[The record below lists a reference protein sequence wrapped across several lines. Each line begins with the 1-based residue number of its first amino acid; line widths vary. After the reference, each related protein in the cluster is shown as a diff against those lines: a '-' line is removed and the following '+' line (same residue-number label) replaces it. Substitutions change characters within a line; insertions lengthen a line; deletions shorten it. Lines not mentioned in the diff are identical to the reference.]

1 MKFIKSLYLESDFY
15 KKQFGDNVTEDQ
27 LKDHAQDLYEAVLR
41 TVQDFSD
48 KVDWIVLDM
57 DKFQVDIEELRALN
71 PSAERLAIAVR
82 KLSDLIKAI
91 GNLIQYDYSVENIA
105 INAAQSAL
113 SLELVA
119 RAIENNDLEHL
130 RQAIEMLRQHS

>member
-1 MKFIKSLYLESDFY
+1 M
-15 KKQFGDNVTEDQ
+15 TEDQ

-130 RQAIEMLRQHS
+130 RQAIEMLRKHS

>member
-1 MKFIKSLYLESDFY
+1 M
-15 KKQFGDNVTEDQ
+15 TEDQ
-27 LKDHAQDLYEAVLR
+27 LKDYAHDLYDAVLKTIR
-41 TVQDFSD
+41 DFSD
-48 KVDWIVLDM
+48 KVDWIVLDI
-57 DKFQVDIEELRALN
+57 DKFQIDIEELRALN
-71 PSAERLAIAVR
+71 PSAEKLALAVR

-119 RAIENNDLEHL
+119 RAIENNDSDHL
-130 RQAIEMLRQHS
+130 KQAIEMLRQHS

>member
-1 MKFIKSLYLESDFY
+1 M
-15 KKQFGDNVTEDQ
+15 TEDQ
-27 LKDHAQDLYEAVLR
+27 LKDYAQDLYDAVSK
-41 TVQDFSD
+41 TIEDFSD
-48 KVDWIVLDM
+48 KVDWIVLDIG
-57 DKFQVDIEELRALN
+57 KFQVDIDALRALN
-71 PSAERLAIAVR
+71 PSAEKLALEVR

-91 GNLIQYDYSVENIA
+91 GNLIEYDYSVENIA
-105 INAAQSAL
+105 INAAQRAL

>member
-1 MKFIKSLYLESDFY
+1 M
-15 KKQFGDNVTEDQ
+15 TEDQ
-27 LKDHAQDLYEAVLR
+27 LRDYAQDLYDAVSK
-41 TVQDFSD
+41 TIVDFSN
-48 KVDWIVLDM
+48 KVDWIVLDV
-57 DKFQVDIEELRALN
+57 DKFQVDIDALRALN
-71 PSAERLAIAVR
+71 PSAEKLALEVR

-91 GNLIQYDYSVENIA
+91 GNLIEYDYSVENIA
-105 INAAQSAL
+105 INAAQRAL

>member
-1 MKFIKSLYLESDFY
+1 M
-15 KKQFGDNVTEDQ
+15 TEDQ

-82 KLSDLIKAI
+82 
-91 GNLIQYDYSVENIA
+91 NLIQYDYTVENIA
-105 INAAQSAL
+105 ISGAQSAL